1 MCGAVMAKKA
11 RSVRVSDELWASVA
25 AKAKREG
32 RTISQVIVAA
42 LFAYLK
48 D

>member
-1 MCGAVMAKKA
+1 MAKKA
-11 RSVRVSDELWASVA
+11 RSVRVSDELWAKVA
-25 AKAKREG
+25 AKAYGEG

-42 LFAYLK
+42 LFEYLK